1 MRTHIFYNLVNLFIT
16 IVTFQSVFP
25 ITGVIRQHCIQLLKT
40 VNCGLQKQW
49 DSLSTDN
56 LLKDVEGLANY
67 DPNVLKKDA
76 LETFLVD
83 LGWDRS
89 QLTKLDNAELQKKV
103 TEVAKYYRN
112 IFGQPAESREGSEKD
127 AEALSDTFTG
137 FGYDVRT
144 YNNLTAEQLRQTL
157 KDLAKEKDSMG
168 QSIFKR
174 YASLVVCLLSHGSL
188 GSVMGIDRQP
198 VNVLELQYET
208 FNSETCPDLND
219 KPKIFIIQAC
229 QGDIGQRM
237 IPFDPAIDDVIRI
250 NVNFNLPPLNP
261 GMVCLRL

>member
-1 MRTHIFYNLVNLFIT
+1 MVKNLCKNLIDSCSGQQMHVSNVDT
-16 IVTFQSVFP
+16 T
-25 ITGVIRQHCIQLLKT
+25 RLLSNTET
-40 VNCGLQKQW
+40 V
-49 DSLSTDN
+49 
-56 LLKDVEGLANY
+56 VANY
-67 DPNVLKKDA
+67 LSCPKLSSDVRQSFVA
-76 LETFLVD
+76 FLGSGCFPGYD
-83 LGWDRS
+83 SCLCQ
-89 QLTKLDNAELQKKV
+89 QLSDSSLIQTVKN
-103 TEVAKYYRN
+103 VAKCLKPEVRH
-112 IFGQPAESREGSEKD
+112 GSDKD
-127 AEALSDTFTG
+127 AEALCDTFTG

-144 YNNLTAEQLRQTL
+144 YNNLTGEQLRQTL

-237 IPFDPAIDDVIRI
+237 ILRDSTNDDVARI
-250 NVNFNLPPLNP
+250 NSSKHAPTLNS
-261 GMVCLRL
+261 GDLICLIL

>member
-49 DSLSTDN
+49 DSLSTDD

-103 TEVAKYYRN
+103 TEVANYYRE
-112 IFGQPAESREGSEKD
+112 PAESRKGSEKD
-127 AEALSDTFTG
+127 AEALSKTFEG
-137 FGYDVRT
+137 FGYELRP
-144 YNNLTAEQLRQTL
+144 YENLTAEQLRQTL
-157 KDLAKEKDSMG
+157 NDLAKEKDSMG
-168 QSIFKR
+168 QSIFKQ

-188 GSVMGIDRQP
+188 GSVMGIDRKQ

-229 QGDIGQRM
+229 QGNIGQRM
-237 IPFDPAIDDVIRI
+237 ILFDPITNDDVARSNSGKNAPTLNSGDRI
-250 NVNFNLPPLNP
+250 CLNI
-261 GMVCLRL
+261 